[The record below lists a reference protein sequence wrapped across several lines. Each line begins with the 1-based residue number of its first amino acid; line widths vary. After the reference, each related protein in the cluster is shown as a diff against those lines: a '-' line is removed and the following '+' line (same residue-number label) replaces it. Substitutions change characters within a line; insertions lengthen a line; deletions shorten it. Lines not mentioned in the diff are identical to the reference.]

1 MSSES
6 TLAKNPRDHIFAG
19 HIYIF
24 HAFDIGDEINL
35 EAVHTSNK
43 LKQRVIALPKYFKNY
58 HIPLSVELPET
69 IIPSTCVSTK
79 IYNFGAISLTYK
91 IPFKRT
97 LEDLREHLNQ
107 IDEQV
112 QEQAITDVGI
122 IFKHIKPYTTKPTF
136 FQTRSSYVIIQVD
149 TSDTT
154 IDSAILQE
162 QYGSIIASTLR
173 FETEMLS
180 EYQKNEI
187 IESATGYF
195 RGDFIVIDTNAAF
208 VYDAEF
214 EEILDLFEYANIQ
227 HLELR
232 YFDRV
237 LDHQLNLI
245 YEDESRKIPLKSFL
259 PFIGTLST
267 SQVDE
272 LGKLKVD
279 ISVVAER
286 LENGIKLGGDPYF
299 SKLYALLDD
308 RLDLTNWKETIEKKL
323 EIVTDIRSVLQHK
336 IDSVREDLLTSLIIV
351 LIIIELIV
359 AIMR

>member
-1 MSSES
+1 MSKSNVAQAS
-6 TLAKNPRDHIFAG
+6 DHIFTG
-19 HIYIF
+19 NLYIF
-24 HAFDIGDEINL
+24 HAFDIGEEINL
-35 EAVHTSNK
+35 DKIRESGALSERAV
-43 LKQRVIALPKYFKNY
+43 VLPKYFKNY
-58 HIPLSVELPET
+58 HIPLSVDLPQ
-69 IIPSTCVSTK
+69 SVGDAHCVTAK

-91 IPFKRT
+91 VPFEST
-97 LEDLREHLNQ
+97 LEALREKLNEIDDRFQRQSISDVDALFKQ
-107 IDEQV
+107 IK
-112 QEQAITDVGI
+112 T
-122 IFKHIKPYTTKPTF
+122 YTTKVNF
-136 FQTRSSYVIIQVD
+136 FQTQSTYLIIQVD
-149 TSDTT
+149 PTDDS
-154 IDSAILQE
+154 IDSTILKE
-162 QYGSIIASTLR
+162 RYGSVIASALR

-195 RGDFIVIDTNAAF
+195 RGDFIIIDTEAAF
-208 VYDAEF
+208 IYDAEF
-214 EEILDLFEYANIQ
+214 DEIRDLFEYANIQ

-245 YEDESRKIPLKSFL
+245 YEDTLHKIPLKSYL

-286 LENGIKLGGDPYF
+286 LENGIKLGGNPYF
-299 SKLYALLDD
+299 AELYALLDD

-323 EIVTDIRSVLQHK
+323 AIVTDIRSVLQNK
-336 IDSVREDLLTSLIIV
+336 IDSIREDLLTSLIIV
-351 LIIIELIV
+351 LIVIELLV
-359 AIMR
+359 AIMH